1 MKRLYHLFLIPLVL
15 LFFFSSCNKDEQV
28 EIDQPMTPQ
37 ITLDS
42 ETGIYTVK
50 VGRELTI
57 APTVQ
62 YAENALFSWTANGK
76 LLSTE
81 PTLTYVWN
89 EAAEVYVLFTVQ
101 NENGKAEEELKVE
114 VLEMAPPVISL
125 ALPSKG
131 LKVLQNTD
139 YIFAPDIQ
147 NSDLEE
153 FRCEWLR
160 DGEIVAEGATYTFNE
175 SELGAYTVVC
185 HASNIDGET
194 TKEIPLEVVDELPYE
209 VFFPAQSIFRT
220 LTDRYVYVDTPI
232 FLEPLLAYFD
242 NPQFEW
248 SVDGETVPDAAE
260 RMFRYTP
267 AEAGE
272 HIVRVTVSEV
282 KQRAEQL
289 TRNITRAET
298 ALTAEVKVTC
308 VDAAQEDRY
317 RPATG
322 ESSPLWNK
330 VYEYTPAPGQ
340 FVGEMKTGGF
350 DGTETTQEAAIA
362 YAEGRLKEKIWV
374 SLGAFGGYIVVG
386 FDHSVPKRAT
396 AEGEYDF
403 TIQGNAFDGSSE
415 PGIIWVMQDINQNG
429 EPDDEWYE
437 LRGSDTGKEGT
448 IQNYAV
454 TYYRPAGKQM
464 DVQWTDSEGKSGCVD
479 YLITYHQQDYYY
491 PAWVEEDTYTLY
503 GTRLAPNNVQDPTTG
518 YWANRTYDW
527 GYADNFSPTDNLGGD
542 AVDGSGQTNGFRI
555 SNAMYRDGT
564 PADLQYVDFIK
575 VQTGVQV
582 KSGWLGEIST
592 EVFSFTDLSVATN
605 D

>member
-1 MKRLYHLFLIPLVL
+1 MKKLYTLFLITVFLAG
-15 LFFFSSCNKDEQV
+15 CNKDGQV

-42 ETGIYTVK
+42 EDGIYTVK

-62 YAENALFSWTANGK
+62 YAENALFSWTLDGK

-81 PTLTYVWN
+81 PTLTHTWS
-89 EAAEVYVLFTVQ
+89 EAAEVYVMFTVQ
-101 NENGKAEEELKVE
+101 NENGKAEEELKV
-114 VLEMAPPVISL
+114 VVVEMAPPVISL

-139 YIFAPDIQ
+139 YIFTPDIQ

-160 DGEIVAEGATYTFNE
+160 EGEVVSESVTYTFNE
-175 SELGAYTVVC
+175 AELGTYTVVC

-194 TKEIPLEVVDELPYE
+194 TKEITLEVVDELPYE
-209 VFFPAQSIFRT
+209 VFFHTQSIFRT
-220 LTDRYVYVDTPI
+220 STDRYVYIGTPI
-232 FLEPLLAYFD
+232 FLEPQLSYFD
-242 NPQFEW
+242 NPQFVW
-248 SVDGETVPDAAE
+248 SVDGETVPDAVA

-267 AEAGE
+267 TEAGE
-272 HIVRVTVSEV
+272 HIVRVTVSEA
-282 KQRAEQL
+282 KQQAKQL
-289 TRNITRAET
+289 TRNIIRAET
-298 ALTAEVKVTC
+298 AFTAEVKVTC

-322 ESSPLWNK
+322 DSSPLWNK
-330 VYEYTPAPGQ
+330 VWEYTPAPGQ

-350 DGTETTQEAAIA
+350 DGTETTQEAAVA

-386 FDHSVPKRAT
+386 FDHSIPKRAT

-415 PGIIWVMQDINQNG
+415 PGIVWVMQDINKNG

-437 LRGSDTGKEGT
+437 LRGSDTDKEGT

-464 DVQWTDSEGKSGCVD
+464 DVQWTDSEGKSGCID

-491 PAWVEEDTYTLY
+491 PAWIKSDTYTLY

-518 YWANRTYDW
+518 YWDNQSYGW
-527 GYADNFSPTDNLGGD
+527 GYVDNFSETDNLGGD
-542 AVDGSGQTNGFRI
+542 VVDGSGQTNGFRI
-555 SNAMYRDGT
+555 ANAMYRDGT
-564 PADLQYVDFIK
+564 PVDLQYVDFIK

-582 KSGWLGEIST
+582 KSGWLGEVST
-592 EVFSFTDLSVATN
+592 EVFSFSDLSVATDN
-605 D
+605 ENNK

>member
-1 MKRLYHLFLIPLVL
+1 
-15 LFFFSSCNKDEQV
+15 
-28 EIDQPMTPQ
+28 
-37 ITLDS
+37 
-42 ETGIYTVK
+42 
-50 VGRELTI
+50 
-57 APTVQ
+57 
-62 YAENALFSWTANGK
+62 
-76 LLSTE
+76 
-81 PTLTYVWN
+81 
-89 EAAEVYVLFTVQ
+89 
-101 NENGKAEEELKVE
+101 
-114 VLEMAPPVISL
+114 MAPPVISL
-125 ALPSKG
+125 VLPSKG

-139 YIFAPDIQ
+139 YVFTPDIQ
-147 NSDLEE
+147 NSDLEG

-160 DGEIVAEGATYTFNE
+160 EGEVVAEGVTYTFNE
-175 SELGAYTVVC
+175 AELGTYMVVC
-185 HASNIDGET
+185 RASNVDGEA
-194 TKEIPLEVVDELPYE
+194 TKEIPVEVVDELPYE

-220 LTDRYVYVDTPI
+220 STDRYAYIGTPI
-232 FLEPLLAYFD
+232 FLEPQLEYFD
-242 NPQFEW
+242 NPQFAW

-267 AEAGE
+267 TEAGE
-272 HIVRVTVSEV
+272 HIVRVTVREA
-282 KQRAEQL
+282 KQRAERL

-298 ALTAEVKVTC
+298 ALSAEVKVTC

-322 ESSPLWNK
+322 GNSPLWNK

-350 DGTETTQEAAIA
+350 DGTETTQEAAVA
-362 YAEGRLKEKIWV
+362 YAERRLKEKIWV

-386 FDHSVPKRAT
+386 FDHSIPKRAT

-415 PGIIWVMQDINQNG
+415 PGIVWVMQDINGNG

-454 TYYRPAGKQM
+454 TYYRPAGRQM
-464 DVQWTDSEGKSGCVD
+464 DVQWTDSEGKSGCID

-491 PAWVEEDTYTLY
+491 PAWVREDTYTLY
-503 GTRLAPNNVQDPTTG
+503 GTRLAPNNVQDPETG
-518 YWANRTYDW
+518 YWENKTYDW
-527 GYADNFSPTDNLGGD
+527 GYADNFSPKDNLGGD
-542 AVDGSGQTNGFRI
+542 VVDGSGQTNGFRI
-555 SNAMYRDGT
+555 SNAMHRDGT

-582 KSGWLGEIST
+582 KSGWLGEVST
-592 EVFSFTDLSVATN
+592 EVFSFTDLSIATDN
-605 D
+605 EK

>member
-1 MKRLYHLFLIPLVL
+1 MAP
-15 LFFFSSCNKDEQV
+15 E
-28 EIDQPMTPQ
+28 

-50 VGRELTI
+50 VGRALTI
-57 APTVQ
+57 APTVR
-62 YAENALFSWTANGK
+62 YAENALFSWTSDGK

-81 PTLTYVWN
+81 PMLTYTWD
-89 EAAEVYVLFTVQ
+89 EAAEVYVTFTVQ

-139 YIFAPDIQ
+139 YVFTPDIQ
-147 NSDLEE
+147 NSDLEG

-160 DGEIVAEGATYTFNE
+160 EGEVVAEGVTYTFNE
-175 SELGAYTVVC
+175 AELGTYMVVC
-185 HASNIDGET
+185 RASNVDGEA
-194 TKEIPLEVVDELPYE
+194 TKEIPVEVVDELPYE
-209 VFFPAQSIFRT
+209 VFFPTQSVFRT
-220 LTDRYVYVDTPI
+220 STDRYAYIGTPI
-232 FLEPLLAYFD
+232 FLEPQLEYFD

-267 AEAGE
+267 TEAGE
-272 HIVRVTVSEV
+272 HIVRVTVREA
-282 KQRAEQL
+282 KQRAERL

-298 ALTAEVKVTC
+298 ILSAEVKVTC
-308 VDAAQEDRY
+308 FDAAQEDRY

-322 ESSPLWNK
+322 GNSPLWNK

-350 DGTETTQEAAIA
+350 DGTETTQEAAVA
-362 YAEGRLKEKIWV
+362 YAERRLKEKIWV

-386 FDHSVPKRAT
+386 FDHSIPKRAT

-415 PGIIWVMQDINQNG
+415 PGIVWVMQDINGNG

-454 TYYRPAGKQM
+454 TYYRPAGRQM
-464 DVQWTDSEGKSGCVD
+464 DVQWTDSEGKSGCID

-491 PAWVEEDTYTLY
+491 PAWVREDTYTLY
-503 GTRLAPNNVQDPTTG
+503 GTRLAPNNVQDPETG
-518 YWANRTYDW
+518 YWENKTYDW
-527 GYADNFSPTDNLGGD
+527 GYADNFSPKDNLGGD
-542 AVDGSGQTNGFRI
+542 VVDGSGQTNGFRI
-555 SNAMYRDGT
+555 SNAMHRDGT

-582 KSGWLGEIST
+582 KSGWLGEVST
-592 EVFSFTDLSVATN
+592 EVFSFTDLSIATDN
-605 D
+605 EK

>member
-1 MKRLYHLFLIPLVL
+1 MAP
-15 LFFFSSCNKDEQV
+15 E
-28 EIDQPMTPQ
+28 

-50 VGRELTI
+50 VGRALTI
-57 APTVQ
+57 APTVR
-62 YAENALFSWTANGK
+62 YAENALFSWTSDGK

-81 PTLTYVWN
+81 PMLTYTWD
-89 EAAEVYVLFTVQ
+89 EAAEVYVTFTVQ

-139 YIFAPDIQ
+139 YVFTPDIQ
-147 NSDLEE
+147 NSDLEG

-160 DGEIVAEGATYTFNE
+160 EGEVVAEGVTYTFNE
-175 SELGAYTVVC
+175 AELGTYMVVC
-185 HASNIDGET
+185 RASNVDGEA
-194 TKEIPLEVVDELPYE
+194 TKEIPVEVVDELPYE
-209 VFFPAQSIFRT
+209 VFFPTQSVFRT
-220 LTDRYVYVDTPI
+220 STDRYAYIGTPI
-232 FLEPLLAYFD
+232 FLEPQLEYFD

-267 AEAGE
+267 TEAGE
-272 HIVRVTVSEV
+272 HIVRVTVREA
-282 KQRAEQL
+282 KQRAERL

-298 ALTAEVKVTC
+298 VLSAEVKVTC
-308 VDAAQEDRY
+308 FDAAQEDRY

-322 ESSPLWNK
+322 GNSPLWNK

-350 DGTETTQEAAIA
+350 DGTETTQEAAVA
-362 YAEGRLKEKIWV
+362 YAERRLKEKIWV

-386 FDHSVPKRAT
+386 FDHSIPKRAT

-415 PGIIWVMQDINQNG
+415 PGIVWVMQDINGNG

-454 TYYRPAGKQM
+454 TYYRPAGRQM
-464 DVQWTDSEGKSGCVD
+464 DVQWTDSEGKSGCID

-491 PAWVEEDTYTLY
+491 PAWVGEDTYTLY
-503 GTRLAPNNVQDPTTG
+503 GTRLAPNNVQDPETG
-518 YWANRTYDW
+518 YWENKTYDW
-527 GYADNFSPTDNLGGD
+527 GYADNFSPKDNLGGD
-542 AVDGSGQTNGFRI
+542 VVDGSGQTNGFRI
-555 SNAMYRDGT
+555 SNAMHRDGT

-582 KSGWLGEIST
+582 KSGWLGEVST
-592 EVFSFTDLSVATN
+592 EVFSFTDLSIATDN
-605 D
+605 EK

>member
-1 MKRLYHLFLIPLVL
+1 MKKLYTLFLITVFLAG
-15 LFFFSSCNKDEQV
+15 CNKDGQV

-42 ETGIYTVK
+42 EDGIYTVK

-62 YAENALFSWTANGK
+62 YAENALFSWTLDGK

-81 PTLTYVWN
+81 PTLTHTWS
-89 EAAEVYVLFTVQ
+89 EAAEVYVMFTVQ
-101 NENGKAEEELKVE
+101 NENGKAEEELKV
-114 VLEMAPPVISL
+114 VVVEMAPPVISL

-139 YIFAPDIQ
+139 YIFTPDIQ

-160 DGEIVAEGATYTFNE
+160 EGEVVSESVTYTFNE
-175 SELGAYTVVC
+175 AELGTYTVVC

-194 TKEIPLEVVDELPYE
+194 TKEITLEVVDELPYE
-209 VFFPAQSIFRT
+209 VFFHTQSIFRT
-220 LTDRYVYVDTPI
+220 STDRYVYIGTPI
-232 FLEPLLAYFD
+232 FLEPQLSYFD
-242 NPQFEW
+242 NPQFVW
-248 SVDGETVPDAAE
+248 SVDGETVPDAVA

-267 AEAGE
+267 TEAGE
-272 HIVRVTVSEV
+272 HIVRVTVSEA
-282 KQRAEQL
+282 KQQAKQL
-289 TRNITRAET
+289 TRNIIRAET
-298 ALTAEVKVTC
+298 AFTAEVKVTC

-322 ESSPLWNK
+322 DSSPLWNK
-330 VYEYTPAPGQ
+330 VWEYTPAPGQ

-350 DGTETTQEAAIA
+350 DGTETTQEAAVA

-386 FDHSVPKRAT
+386 FDHSIPKRAM

-415 PGIIWVMQDINQNG
+415 PGIVWVMQDINKNG

-437 LRGSDTGKEGT
+437 LRGSDTDKEGT

-464 DVQWTDSEGKSGCVD
+464 DVQWTDSEGKSGCID

-491 PAWVEEDTYTLY
+491 PAWIKSDTYTLY

-518 YWANRTYDW
+518 YWDNQSYGW
-527 GYADNFSPTDNLGGD
+527 GYVDNFSETDNLGGD
-542 AVDGSGQTNGFRI
+542 VVDGSGQTNGFRI
-555 SNAMYRDGT
+555 ANAMYRDGT
-564 PADLQYVDFIK
+564 PVDLQYVDFIK
-575 VQTGVQV
+575 IQTGVQV
-582 KSGWLGEIST
+582 KSGWLGEVST
-592 EVFSFTDLSVATN
+592 EVFSFSDLSVAPDN
-605 D
+605 ENNK

>member
-1 MKRLYHLFLIPLVL
+1 MIRNLCFSTAVL
-15 LFFFSSCNKDEQV
+15 LLALLASCNKDDV
-28 EIDQPMTPQ
+28 ITDGGPKPV
-37 ITLDS
+37 ITLDNPD
-42 ETGIYTVK
+42 GIYPVK
-50 VGRELTI
+50 VGKSVTI
-57 APTVQ
+57 APTV
-62 YAENALFSWTANGK
+62 ENAEGAVYAWILDD
-76 LLSTE
+76 E
-81 PTLTYVWN
+81 PAGSGPTFTF
-89 EAAEVYVLFTVQ
+89 EAREAGIYFLVFRVETP
-101 NENGKAEEELKVE
+101 NGKAEEELKVE

-139 YIFAPDIQ
+139 YVFTPDIQ
-147 NSDLEE
+147 NSDLEG

-160 DGEIVAEGATYTFNE
+160 EGEVVAEGVTYTFNE
-175 SELGAYTVVC
+175 AELGTYMVVC
-185 HASNIDGET
+185 RASNVDGEA
-194 TKEIPLEVVDELPYE
+194 TKEIPVEVVDELPYE
-209 VFFPAQSIFRT
+209 VFFPTQSVFRT
-220 LTDRYVYVDTPI
+220 STDRYAYIGTPI
-232 FLEPLLAYFD
+232 FLEPQLEYFD

-267 AEAGE
+267 TEAGE
-272 HIVRVTVSEV
+272 HIVRVTVREA
-282 KQRAEQL
+282 KQRAERL

-298 ALTAEVKVTC
+298 VLSAEVKVTC
-308 VDAAQEDRY
+308 FDAAQEDRY

-322 ESSPLWNK
+322 GNSPLWNK

-350 DGTETTQEAAIA
+350 DGTETTQEAAVA
-362 YAEGRLKEKIWV
+362 YAERRLKEKIWV

-386 FDHSVPKRAT
+386 FDHSIPKRAT

-415 PGIIWVMQDINQNG
+415 PGIVWVMQDINGNG

-454 TYYRPAGKQM
+454 TYYRPAGRQM
-464 DVQWTDSEGKSGCVD
+464 DVQWTDSEGKSGCID

-491 PAWVEEDTYTLY
+491 PAWVREDTYTLY
-503 GTRLAPNNVQDPTTG
+503 GTRLAPNNVQDPETG
-518 YWANRTYDW
+518 YWENKTYDW
-527 GYADNFSPTDNLGGD
+527 GYADNFSPKDNLGGD
-542 AVDGSGQTNGFRI
+542 VVDGSGQTNGFRI
-555 SNAMYRDGT
+555 SNAMHRDGT

-582 KSGWLGEIST
+582 KSGWLGEVST
-592 EVFSFTDLSVATN
+592 EVFSFTDLSIATDN
-605 D
+605 EK

>member
-1 MKRLYHLFLIPLVL
+1 MKKLYTLFLITVFLAG
-15 LFFFSSCNKDEQV
+15 CNKDGQV

-42 ETGIYTVK
+42 EDGIYTVK

-62 YAENALFSWTANGK
+62 YAENALFSWTLDGK

-81 PTLTYVWN
+81 PTLTHTWS
-89 EAAEVYVLFTVQ
+89 EAAEVYVMFTVQ
-101 NENGKAEEELKVE
+101 NENGKAEEELKVV

-131 LKVLQNTD
+131 LKVLKNTD
-139 YIFAPDIQ
+139 YIFTPDIQ

-160 DGEIVAEGATYTFNE
+160 EGEVVSESVTYTFNE
-175 SELGAYTVVC
+175 AELGTYTVVC

-194 TKEIPLEVVDELPYE
+194 TKEITLEVVDELPYE
-209 VFFPAQSIFRT
+209 VFFHTQSIFRT
-220 LTDRYVYVDTPI
+220 STDRYVYIGTPI
-232 FLEPLLAYFD
+232 FLEPQLSYFD
-242 NPQFEW
+242 NPQFVW
-248 SVDGETVPDAAE
+248 SVDGETVPDAVA

-267 AEAGE
+267 TEAGE
-272 HIVRVTVSEV
+272 HIVRVTVSEA
-282 KQRAEQL
+282 KQQAKQL
-289 TRNITRAET
+289 TRNIIRAET
-298 ALTAEVKVTC
+298 AFTAEVKVTC

-322 ESSPLWNK
+322 DSSPLWNK
-330 VYEYTPAPGQ
+330 VWEYTPAPGQ

-350 DGTETTQEAAIA
+350 DGTETTQEAAVA

-386 FDHSVPKRAT
+386 FDHSIPKRAT

-415 PGIIWVMQDINQNG
+415 PGIVWVMQDINKNG

-437 LRGSDTGKEGT
+437 LRGSDTDKEGT

-464 DVQWTDSEGKSGCVD
+464 DVQWTDSEGKSGCID

-491 PAWVEEDTYTLY
+491 PAWIKSDTYTLY
-503 GTRLAPNNVQDPTTG
+503 GTRLAPNNVQDPATG
-518 YWANRTYDW
+518 YWDNQSYGW
-527 GYADNFSPTDNLGGD
+527 GYVDNFSETDNLGGD
-542 AVDGSGQTNGFRI
+542 VVDGSGQTNGFRI
-555 SNAMYRDGT
+555 ANAMYRDGT
-564 PADLQYVDFIK
+564 PVDLQYVDFIK

-582 KSGWLGEIST
+582 KSGWLGEVST
-592 EVFSFTDLSVATN
+592 EVFSFSDLSVAPDN
-605 D
+605 ENNK

>member
-1 MKRLYHLFLIPLVL
+1 MRKIL
-15 LFFFSSCNKDEQV
+15 LFTICSLAFLPTSNKNDLV
-28 EIDQPMTPQ
+28 EEDQPMAPE

-50 VGRELTI
+50 VGRALTI
-57 APTVQ
+57 APTVR
-62 YAENALFSWTANGK
+62 YAENALFSWTSDGK

-81 PTLTYVWN
+81 PMLTYTWD
-89 EAAEVYVLFTVQ
+89 EAAEVYVTFTVQ

-139 YIFAPDIQ
+139 YVFTPDIQ
-147 NSDLEE
+147 NSDLEG

-160 DGEIVAEGATYTFNE
+160 EGEVVAEGVTYTFNE
-175 SELGAYTVVC
+175 AELGTYMVVC
-185 HASNIDGET
+185 RASNVDGEA
-194 TKEIPLEVVDELPYE
+194 TKEIPVEVVDELPYE
-209 VFFPAQSIFRT
+209 VFFPTQSVFRT
-220 LTDRYVYVDTPI
+220 STDRYAYIGTPI
-232 FLEPLLAYFD
+232 FLEPQLEYFD

-267 AEAGE
+267 TEAGE
-272 HIVRVTVSEV
+272 HIVRVTVREA
-282 KQRAEQL
+282 KQRAERL

-298 ALTAEVKVTC
+298 VLSAEVKVTC
-308 VDAAQEDRY
+308 FDAAQEDRY

-322 ESSPLWNK
+322 GNSPLWNK

-350 DGTETTQEAAIA
+350 DGTETTQEAAVA
-362 YAEGRLKEKIWV
+362 YAERRLKEKIWV

-386 FDHSVPKRAT
+386 FDHSIPKRAT

-415 PGIIWVMQDINQNG
+415 PGIVWVMQDINGNG

-454 TYYRPAGKQM
+454 TYYRPAGRQM
-464 DVQWTDSEGKSGCVD
+464 DVQWTDSEGKSGCID

-491 PAWVEEDTYTLY
+491 PAWVREDTYTLY
-503 GTRLAPNNVQDPTTG
+503 GTRLAPNNVQDPETG
-518 YWANRTYDW
+518 YWENKTYDW
-527 GYADNFSPTDNLGGD
+527 GYADNFSPKDNLGGD
-542 AVDGSGQTNGFRI
+542 VVDGSGQTNGFRI
-555 SNAMYRDGT
+555 SNAMHRDGT

-582 KSGWLGEIST
+582 KSGWLGEVST
-592 EVFSFTDLSVATN
+592 EVFSFTDLSIATDN
-605 D
+605 EK

>member
-1 MKRLYHLFLIPLVL
+1 MRKIL
-15 LFFFSSCNKDEQV
+15 LFTICSLAVLSSCNKNDLV
-28 EIDQPMTPQ
+28 EEDQPMAPE

-50 VGRELTI
+50 VGRALTI
-57 APTVQ
+57 APTVR
-62 YAENALFSWTANGK
+62 YAENALFSWTADGK

-81 PTLTYVWN
+81 PMLTYTWD
-89 EAAEVYVLFTVQ
+89 EAAEVYVTFTVQ

-139 YIFAPDIQ
+139 YVFTPDIQ
-147 NSDLEE
+147 NSDLEG

-160 DGEIVAEGATYTFNE
+160 EGEVVAEGVTYTFNE
-175 SELGAYTVVC
+175 AELGTYMVVC
-185 HASNIDGET
+185 RASNVDGEA
-194 TKEIPLEVVDELPYE
+194 TKEIPVEVVDELPYE
-209 VFFPAQSIFRT
+209 VFFPTQSVFRT
-220 LTDRYVYVDTPI
+220 STDRYAYIGTPI
-232 FLEPLLAYFD
+232 FLEPQLEYFD

-267 AEAGE
+267 TEAGE
-272 HIVRVTVSEV
+272 HIVRVTVREA
-282 KQRAEQL
+282 KQRAERL

-298 ALTAEVKVTC
+298 VLSAEVKVTC
-308 VDAAQEDRY
+308 FDAAQEDRY

-322 ESSPLWNK
+322 GNSPLWNK

-350 DGTETTQEAAIA
+350 DGTETTQEAAVA
-362 YAEGRLKEKIWV
+362 YAERRLKEKIWV

-386 FDHSVPKRAT
+386 FDHSIPKRAT

-415 PGIIWVMQDINQNG
+415 PGIVWVMQDINGNG

-454 TYYRPAGKQM
+454 TYYRPAGRQM
-464 DVQWTDSEGKSGCVD
+464 DVQWTDSEGKSGCID

-491 PAWVEEDTYTLY
+491 PAWVREDTYTLY
-503 GTRLAPNNVQDPTTG
+503 GTRLAPNNVQDPETG
-518 YWANRTYDW
+518 YWENKTYDW
-527 GYADNFSPTDNLGGD
+527 GYADNFSPKDNLGGD
-542 AVDGSGQTNGFRI
+542 VVDGSGQTNGFRI
-555 SNAMYRDGT
+555 SNAMHRDGT

-582 KSGWLGEIST
+582 KSGWLGEVST
-592 EVFSFTDLSVATN
+592 EVFSFTDLSIATDN
-605 D
+605 EK

>member
-1 MKRLYHLFLIPLVL
+1 
-15 LFFFSSCNKDEQV
+15 
-28 EIDQPMTPQ
+28 MTPQ

-42 ETGIYTVK
+42 EDGIYTVK

-62 YAENALFSWTANGK
+62 YAENALFSWTLDGK

-81 PTLTYVWN
+81 PTLTHTWS
-89 EAAEVYVLFTVQ
+89 EAAEVYVMFTVQ
-101 NENGKAEEELKVE
+101 NENGKAEEELKVV

-139 YIFAPDIQ
+139 YIFTPDIQ

-160 DGEIVAEGATYTFNE
+160 EGEVVSESVTYTFNE
-175 SELGAYTVVC
+175 AELGTYTVVC

-194 TKEIPLEVVDELPYE
+194 TKEITLEVVDELPYE
-209 VFFPAQSIFRT
+209 VFFHTQSIFRT
-220 LTDRYVYVDTPI
+220 STDRYVYIGTPI
-232 FLEPLLAYFD
+232 FLEPQLSYFD
-242 NPQFEW
+242 NPQFVW
-248 SVDGETVPDAAE
+248 SVDGETVPDAVA

-267 AEAGE
+267 TEAGE
-272 HIVRVTVSEV
+272 HIVRVTVSEA
-282 KQRAEQL
+282 KQQAKQL
-289 TRNITRAET
+289 TRNIIRAET
-298 ALTAEVKVTC
+298 AFTAEVKVTC

-322 ESSPLWNK
+322 DSSPLWNK
-330 VYEYTPAPGQ
+330 VWEYTPAPGQ

-350 DGTETTQEAAIA
+350 DGTETTQEAAVA

-386 FDHSVPKRAT
+386 FDHSIPKRAT

-415 PGIIWVMQDINQNG
+415 PGIVWVMQDINKNG

-437 LRGSDTGKEGT
+437 LRGSDTDKEGT

-464 DVQWTDSEGKSGCVD
+464 DVQWTDSEGKSGCID

-491 PAWVEEDTYTLY
+491 PAWIKSDTYTLY
-503 GTRLAPNNVQDPTTG
+503 GTRLAPNNVQDPATG
-518 YWANRTYDW
+518 YWDNQSYGW
-527 GYADNFSPTDNLGGD
+527 GYVDNFSETDNLGGD
-542 AVDGSGQTNGFRI
+542 VVDGSGQTNGFRI
-555 SNAMYRDGT
+555 ANAMYRDGT
-564 PADLQYVDFIK
+564 PVDLQYVDFIK

-582 KSGWLGEIST
+582 KSGWLGEVST
-592 EVFSFTDLSVATN
+592 EVFSFSDLSVATDN
-605 D
+605 ENNK

>member
-1 MKRLYHLFLIPLVL
+1 MAP
-15 LFFFSSCNKDEQV
+15 E
-28 EIDQPMTPQ
+28 

-50 VGRELTI
+50 VGRALTI
-57 APTVQ
+57 APTVR
-62 YAENALFSWTANGK
+62 YAENALFSWTSDGK

-81 PTLTYVWN
+81 PMLTYTWD
-89 EAAEVYVLFTVQ
+89 EAAEVYVTFTVQ

-139 YIFAPDIQ
+139 YVFTPDIQ

-160 DGEIVAEGATYTFNE
+160 EGEVVAEGVTYTFNE
-175 SELGAYTVVC
+175 AELGTYMVVC
-185 HASNIDGET
+185 RASNVDGEA
-194 TKEIPLEVVDELPYE
+194 TKEIPVEVVDELPYE
-209 VFFPAQSIFRT
+209 VFFPTQSVFRT
-220 LTDRYVYVDTPI
+220 STDRYAYIGTPI
-232 FLEPLLAYFD
+232 FLEPQLEYFD

-267 AEAGE
+267 TEAGE
-272 HIVRVTVSEV
+272 HIVRVTVREA
-282 KQRAEQL
+282 KQRAERL

-298 ALTAEVKVTC
+298 VLSAEVKVTC
-308 VDAAQEDRY
+308 FDAAQEDRY

-322 ESSPLWNK
+322 GNSPLWNK

-350 DGTETTQEAAIA
+350 DGTETTQEAAVA
-362 YAEGRLKEKIWV
+362 YAERRLKEKIWV

-386 FDHSVPKRAT
+386 FDHSIPKRAT

-415 PGIIWVMQDINQNG
+415 PGIVWVMQDINGNG

-454 TYYRPAGKQM
+454 TYYRPAGRQM
-464 DVQWTDSEGKSGCVD
+464 DVQWTDSEGKSGCID

-491 PAWVEEDTYTLY
+491 PAWVREDTYTLY
-503 GTRLAPNNVQDPTTG
+503 GTRLAPNNVQDPETG
-518 YWANRTYDW
+518 YWENKTYDW
-527 GYADNFSPTDNLGGD
+527 GYADNFSPKDNLGGD
-542 AVDGSGQTNGFRI
+542 VVDGSGQTNGFRI
-555 SNAMYRDGT
+555 SNAMHRDGT

-582 KSGWLGEIST
+582 KSGWLGEVST
-592 EVFSFTDLSVATN
+592 EVFSFTDLSIATDN
-605 D
+605 EK

>member
-1 MKRLYHLFLIPLVL
+1 MRKIL
-15 LFFFSSCNKDEQV
+15 LFTICSLAVLSSCNKNDLV
-28 EIDQPMTPQ
+28 EEDLPMAPE

-50 VGRELTI
+50 VGRALTI
-57 APTVQ
+57 APTVR
-62 YAENALFSWTANGK
+62 YAENALFSWTSDGK

-81 PTLTYVWN
+81 PMLTYTWD
-89 EAAEVYVLFTVQ
+89 EAAEVYVTFTVQ

-139 YIFAPDIQ
+139 YVFTPDIQ
-147 NSDLEE
+147 NSDLEG

-160 DGEIVAEGATYTFNE
+160 EGEVVAEGVTYTFNE
-175 SELGAYTVVC
+175 AELGTYMVVC
-185 HASNIDGET
+185 RASNVDGEA
-194 TKEIPLEVVDELPYE
+194 TKEIPVEVVDELPYE
-209 VFFPAQSIFRT
+209 VFFPTQSVFRT
-220 LTDRYVYVDTPI
+220 STDRYAYIGTPI
-232 FLEPLLAYFD
+232 FLEPQLEYFD

-267 AEAGE
+267 TEAGE
-272 HIVRVTVSEV
+272 HIVRVTVREA
-282 KQRAEQL
+282 KQRAERL

-298 ALTAEVKVTC
+298 VLSAEVKVTC
-308 VDAAQEDRY
+308 FDAAQEDRY

-322 ESSPLWNK
+322 GNSPLWNK

-350 DGTETTQEAAIA
+350 DGTETTQEAAVA
-362 YAEGRLKEKIWV
+362 YAERRLKEKIWV

-386 FDHSVPKRAT
+386 FDHSIPKRAT

-415 PGIIWVMQDINQNG
+415 PGIVWVMQDINGNG

-454 TYYRPAGKQM
+454 TYYRPAGRQM
-464 DVQWTDSEGKSGCVD
+464 DVQWTDSEGKSGCID

-491 PAWVEEDTYTLY
+491 PAWVREDTYTLY
-503 GTRLAPNNVQDPTTG
+503 GTRLAPNNVQDPETG
-518 YWANRTYDW
+518 YWENKTYDW
-527 GYADNFSPTDNLGGD
+527 GYADNFSPKDNLGGD
-542 AVDGSGQTNGFRI
+542 VVDGSGQTNGFRI
-555 SNAMYRDGT
+555 SNAMHRDGT

-582 KSGWLGEIST
+582 KSGWLGEVST
-592 EVFSFTDLSVATN
+592 EVFSFTDLSIATDN
-605 D
+605 EK

>member
-1 MKRLYHLFLIPLVL
+1 MKKLYTLFLITVFLAG
-15 LFFFSSCNKDEQV
+15 CNKDGQV

-42 ETGIYTVK
+42 EDGIYTVK

-62 YAENALFSWTANGK
+62 YAENALFSWTLDGK

-81 PTLTYVWN
+81 PTLTHTWS
-89 EAAEVYVLFTVQ
+89 EAAEVYVMFTVQ
-101 NENGKAEEELKVE
+101 NENGKAEEELKVV

-139 YIFAPDIQ
+139 YIFTPDIQ

-160 DGEIVAEGATYTFNE
+160 EGEVVSESVTYTFNE
-175 SELGAYTVVC
+175 AELGTYTVVC

-194 TKEIPLEVVDELPYE
+194 TKEITLEVVDELPYE
-209 VFFPAQSIFRT
+209 VFFHTQSIFRT
-220 LTDRYVYVDTPI
+220 STDRYVYIGTPI
-232 FLEPLLAYFD
+232 FLEPQLSYFD
-242 NPQFEW
+242 NPQFVW
-248 SVDGETVPDAAE
+248 SVDGETVPDAVA

-267 AEAGE
+267 TEAGE
-272 HIVRVTVSEV
+272 HIVRVTVSEA
-282 KQRAEQL
+282 KQQAKQL
-289 TRNITRAET
+289 TRNIIRAET
-298 ALTAEVKVTC
+298 AFTAEVKVTC

-322 ESSPLWNK
+322 DSSPLWNK
-330 VYEYTPAPGQ
+330 VWEYTPAPGQ

-350 DGTETTQEAAIA
+350 DGTETTQEAAVA

-386 FDHSVPKRAT
+386 FDHSIPKRAT

-415 PGIIWVMQDINQNG
+415 PGIVWVMQDINKNG

-437 LRGSDTGKEGT
+437 LRGSDTDKEGT

-464 DVQWTDSEGKSGCVD
+464 DVQWTDSEGKSGCID

-491 PAWVEEDTYTLY
+491 PAWIKSDTYTLY
-503 GTRLAPNNVQDPTTG
+503 GTRLAPNNVQDPATG
-518 YWANRTYDW
+518 YWDNQSYGW
-527 GYADNFSPTDNLGGD
+527 GYVDNFSETDNLGGD
-542 AVDGSGQTNGFRI
+542 VVDGSGQTNGFRI
-555 SNAMYRDGT
+555 ANAMYRDGT
-564 PADLQYVDFIK
+564 PVDLQYVDFIK

-582 KSGWLGEIST
+582 KSGWLGEVST
-592 EVFSFTDLSVATN
+592 EVFSFSDLSVAPDN
-605 D
+605 ENNK

>member
-1 MKRLYHLFLIPLVL
+1 MIKIILFTICSLAVL
-15 LFFFSSCNKDEQV
+15 PSCNKNDLV
-28 EIDQPMTPQ
+28 EEDQPMAPE

-50 VGRELTI
+50 VGRALTI
-57 APTVQ
+57 APTVR
-62 YAENALFSWTANGK
+62 YAENALFSWTSDGK

-81 PTLTYVWN
+81 PMLTYTWD
-89 EAAEVYVLFTVQ
+89 EAAEVYVTFTVQ

-139 YIFAPDIQ
+139 YVFTPDIQ
-147 NSDLEE
+147 NSDLEG

-160 DGEIVAEGATYTFNE
+160 EGEVVAEGVTYTFNE
-175 SELGAYTVVC
+175 AELGTYMVVC
-185 HASNIDGET
+185 RASNVDGEA
-194 TKEIPLEVVDELPYE
+194 TKEIPVEVVDELPYE
-209 VFFPAQSIFRT
+209 VFFPTQSVFRT
-220 LTDRYVYVDTPI
+220 STDRYAYIGTPI
-232 FLEPLLAYFD
+232 FLEPQLEYFD

-267 AEAGE
+267 TEAGE
-272 HIVRVTVSEV
+272 HIVRVTVREA
-282 KQRAEQL
+282 KQRAERL

-298 ALTAEVKVTC
+298 VLSAEVKVTC
-308 VDAAQEDRY
+308 FDAAQEDRY

-322 ESSPLWNK
+322 GNSPLWNK

-350 DGTETTQEAAIA
+350 DGTETTQEAAVA
-362 YAEGRLKEKIWV
+362 YAERRLKEKIWV

-386 FDHSVPKRAT
+386 FDHSIPKRAT

-415 PGIIWVMQDINQNG
+415 PGIVWVMQDINGNG

-454 TYYRPAGKQM
+454 TYYRPAGRQM
-464 DVQWTDSEGKSGCVD
+464 DVQWTDSEGKSGCID

-491 PAWVEEDTYTLY
+491 PAWVREDTYTLY
-503 GTRLAPNNVQDPTTG
+503 GTRLAPNNVQDPETG
-518 YWANRTYDW
+518 YWENKTYDW
-527 GYADNFSPTDNLGGD
+527 GYADNFSPKDNLGGD
-542 AVDGSGQTNGFRI
+542 VVDGSGQTNGFRI
-555 SNAMYRDGT
+555 SNAMHRDGT

-582 KSGWLGEIST
+582 KSGWLGEVST
-592 EVFSFTDLSVATN
+592 EVFSFTDLSIATDN
-605 D
+605 EK

>member
-1 MKRLYHLFLIPLVL
+1 MKKLYTLFLITVFLAG
-15 LFFFSSCNKDEQV
+15 CNKDGQV

-42 ETGIYTVK
+42 EDGIYTVK

-62 YAENALFSWTANGK
+62 YAENALFSWTLDGK

-81 PTLTYVWN
+81 PTLTHTWS
-89 EAAEVYVLFTVQ
+89 EAAEVYVMFTVQ
-101 NENGKAEEELKVE
+101 NENGKAEEELKVV

-139 YIFAPDIQ
+139 YIFTPDIQ

-160 DGEIVAEGATYTFNE
+160 EGEVVSESVTYTFNE
-175 SELGAYTVVC
+175 AELGTYTVVC

-194 TKEIPLEVVDELPYE
+194 TKEITLEVVDELPYE
-209 VFFPAQSIFRT
+209 VFFLTQSIFRT
-220 LTDRYVYVDTPI
+220 STDRYVYIGTPI
-232 FLEPLLAYFD
+232 FLEPQLSYFD
-242 NPQFEW
+242 NPQFVW
-248 SVDGETVPDAAE
+248 SVDGETVPDAVA

-267 AEAGE
+267 TEAGE
-272 HIVRVTVSEV
+272 HIVRVTVSEA
-282 KQRAEQL
+282 KQQAKQL
-289 TRNITRAET
+289 TRNIIRAET
-298 ALTAEVKVTC
+298 AFTAEVKVTC

-322 ESSPLWNK
+322 DSSPLWNK
-330 VYEYTPAPGQ
+330 VWEYTPAPGQ

-350 DGTETTQEAAIA
+350 DGTETTQEAAVA

-386 FDHSVPKRAT
+386 FDHSIPKRAT

-415 PGIIWVMQDINQNG
+415 PGIVWVMQDINKNG

-437 LRGSDTGKEGT
+437 LRGSDTDKEGT

-464 DVQWTDSEGKSGCVD
+464 DVQWTDSEGKSGCID

-491 PAWVEEDTYTLY
+491 PAWIKSDTYTLY
-503 GTRLAPNNVQDPTTG
+503 GTRLAPNNVQDPATG
-518 YWANRTYDW
+518 YWDNQSYGW
-527 GYADNFSPTDNLGGD
+527 GYVDNFSETDNLGGD
-542 AVDGSGQTNGFRI
+542 VVDGSGQTNGFRI
-555 SNAMYRDGT
+555 ANAMYRDGT
-564 PADLQYVDFIK
+564 PVDLQYVDFIK

-582 KSGWLGEIST
+582 KSGWLGEVST
-592 EVFSFTDLSVATN
+592 EVFSFSDLSVAPDN
-605 D
+605 ENNK

>member
-1 MKRLYHLFLIPLVL
+1 MKKLYTLFLITVFLAG
-15 LFFFSSCNKDEQV
+15 CNKDGQV

-42 ETGIYTVK
+42 EDGIYTVK

-62 YAENALFSWTANGK
+62 YAENALFSWTLDGK

-81 PTLTYVWN
+81 PTLTHTWS
-89 EAAEVYVLFTVQ
+89 EAAEVYVMFTVQ
-101 NENGKAEEELKVE
+101 NENGKAEEELKVV

-139 YIFAPDIQ
+139 YIFTPDIQ

-160 DGEIVAEGATYTFNE
+160 EGEVVSESVTYTFNE
-175 SELGAYTVVC
+175 AELGTYTVVC

-194 TKEIPLEVVDELPYE
+194 TKEITLEVVDELPYE
-209 VFFPAQSIFRT
+209 VFFLTQSIFRT
-220 LTDRYVYVDTPI
+220 STDRYVYIGTPI
-232 FLEPLLAYFD
+232 FLEPQLSYFD
-242 NPQFEW
+242 NPQFVW
-248 SVDGETVPDAAE
+248 SVDGETVPDAVA

-267 AEAGE
+267 TEAGE
-272 HIVRVTVSEV
+272 HIVRVTVSEA
-282 KQRAEQL
+282 KQQAKQL
-289 TRNITRAET
+289 TRNIIRAET
-298 ALTAEVKVTC
+298 AFTAEVKVTC

-322 ESSPLWNK
+322 DSSPLWNK
-330 VYEYTPAPGQ
+330 VWEYTPAPGQ

-350 DGTETTQEAAIA
+350 DGTETTQEAAVA

-386 FDHSVPKRAT
+386 FDHSIPKRAM

-415 PGIIWVMQDINQNG
+415 PGIVWVMQDINKNG

-437 LRGSDTGKEGT
+437 LRGSDTDKEGT

-464 DVQWTDSEGKSGCVD
+464 DVQWTDSEGKSGCID

-491 PAWVEEDTYTLY
+491 PAWIKSDTYTLY
-503 GTRLAPNNVQDPTTG
+503 GTRLAPNNVQDPATG
-518 YWANRTYDW
+518 YWDNQSYGW
-527 GYADNFSPTDNLGGD
+527 GYVDNFSETDNLGGD
-542 AVDGSGQTNGFRI
+542 VVDGSGQTNGFRI
-555 SNAMYRDGT
+555 ANAMYRDGT
-564 PADLQYVDFIK
+564 PVDLQYVDFIK
-575 VQTGVQV
+575 IQTGVQV
-582 KSGWLGEIST
+582 KSGWLGEVST
-592 EVFSFTDLSVATN
+592 EVFSFSDLSVAPDN
-605 D
+605 ENNK